1 MIGHR
6 IAFAAALVAAAL
18 AGCGGGASQDARPS
32 VATAAPDAPSVLL
45 VSLDTVRADHLGCY
59 GHAAART
66 PNLDALAKRG
76 VRFERAYAHTPYTL
90 PSHATLL
97 TGLYPGAHGVHVNFQ
112 GAIAAESTP
121 IAESLAKLGYRTAA
135 FVASGVL
142 DRRFGLARGFGLY
155 DDLSGRP
162 VSPSEQVE
170 RPGNEVADAAIAWLS
185 KTDRVPFFAWVHFYD
200 AHDPYAPPEGF
211 RDLADPYDGEIAFVD
226 AQVGRLLAALERAGR
241 LANTFVVVVA
251 DHGEAFGEHGEEGH
265 GLLVYDSTMHV
276 PLIVAGPSQVR
287 GGAVA
292 ADPVGLVDVAP
303 TLLELLRLP
312 ASKDAEGT
320 SFAAELRGETA
331 ARSPLWI
338 ESEYPLRS
346 FGWAPLYGVV
356 SGAWKYVQAPTEELF
371 DLGQDPR
378 EETNR
383 SASDAEVRARLA
395 GELEKLRRKATRRAA
410 KDVHLGLDSRNALS
424 KLGYVEG
431 EDVGDATSI
440 RGLVDPK
447 TMTKVALG
455 AVRARAQLRAGDF
468 AGALATAAPLV
479 EASPQSGHLW
489 QIQGSAQLG
498 LGRAADAIASFERS
512 LASFPKST
520 ERLRLLGDALLAA
533 GRPDDALARYRAALD
548 ADPQDGQ
555 SESRLGLWCARAG
568 KIDEA
573 LQHFQR
579 FVELE
584 PNSPNAQ
591 TNLANA
597 LFSKGRFPEGVA
609 RLQRAIAL
617 DPRCTPAYR
626 ALYAVH
632 KQRRERDAAIGAL
645 RSAAVALPE
654 DASFRALL
662 AWELAAAPASTK
674 EAWREAE
681 SLARAAAAQ
690 APQDPTAP
698 DALGI
703 ALAREGDLQ
712 GAIEAARSAADRAR
726 SRGDERLA
734 AAIEARIAT
743 YASGKSFVE

>member
-1 MIGHR
+1 MIGRR
-6 IAFAAALVAAAL
+6 IVRAATIVAVVLASCGGKSAPDASPSAAAL
-18 AGCGGGASQDARPS
+18 
-32 VATAAPDAPSVLL
+32 APDAPSVLL

-97 TGLYPGAHGVHVNFQ
+97 TGLYPAAHGVHVNFQ
-112 GAIAAESTP
+112 GAIAPESAP
-121 IAESLAKLGYRTAA
+121 IAESLAKIGYRTAA
-135 FVASGVL
+135 FVASSVL
-142 DRRFGLARGFGLY
+142 DRRFGLARGFGSY

-162 VSPSEQVE
+162 VSASEQVE
-170 RPGNEVADAAIAWLS
+170 RPANEVADAAIGWLS
-185 KTDRVPFFAWVHFYD
+185 KSDRAPFFAWVHFYD

-226 AQVGRLLAALERAGR
+226 AQLGRVLAALERAGR
-241 LANTFVVVVA
+241 LANTVVVVVA

-265 GLLVYDSTMHV
+265 GLLVYDTTMHV
-276 PLIVAGPSQVR
+276 PMIFAGPAPIR

-292 ADPVGLVDVAP
+292 ADPVGLVDVVP
-303 TLLELLRLP
+303 TLLDLLRLP
-312 ASKDAEGT
+312 AAKDAEGA
-320 SFAAELRGETA
+320 SFLAELRGEAA
-331 ARSPLWI
+331 ARPALWL

-356 SGAWKYVQAPTEELF
+356 SGAWKYVQAPTDELF
-371 DLGQDPR
+371 DLAQDPG
-378 EETNR
+378 EEKNLG
-383 SASDAEVRARLA
+383 ASDADVRSRLA
-395 GELEKLRRKATRRAA
+395 GELENLRRRGVRRAA
-410 KDVHLGLDSRNALS
+410 KDVHLGLDARNALS

-440 RGLVDPK
+440 RGLADPK

-489 QIQGSAQLG
+489 QVLGSAQLG
-498 LGRAADAIASFERS
+498 VGRAADAIRSFERS
-512 LASFPKST
+512 LATFPKSP

-555 SESRLGLWCARAG
+555 SESRLGLWFARAG
-568 KIDEA
+568 KPDEA

-579 FVELE
+579 FAELE
-584 PNSPNAQ
+584 PSSPNAQ

-597 LFSKGRFPEGVA
+597 LFSKGRFAEGVD

-626 ALYAVH
+626 ALYMVR
-632 KQRRERDAAIGAL
+632 KQRRERDAAIAAL
-645 RSAAVALPE
+645 RAAVAALPD
-654 DASFRALL
+654 DASFRAQL

-681 SLARAAAAQ
+681 TLARAAAAQ

-712 GAIEAARSAADRAR
+712 GAIESARSAAERAR

-743 YASGKSFVE
+743 YGSGKSFVE